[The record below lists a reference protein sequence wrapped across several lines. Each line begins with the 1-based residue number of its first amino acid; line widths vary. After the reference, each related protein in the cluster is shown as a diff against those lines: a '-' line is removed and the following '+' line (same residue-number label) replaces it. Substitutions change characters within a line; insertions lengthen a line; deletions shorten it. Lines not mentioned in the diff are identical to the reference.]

1 MEFFLIWLY
10 FFLSNLSVL
19 ATIGLIIIGVCS
31 AIGLIIMIMPYCAEL
46 DESPAKVIG
55 RLPCKK
61 LWVILVI
68 TLVVL
73 ATAVPNK
80 DQMAWIVGG
89 GVVLKVGQNEEV
101 QKLPE
106 NTVKAVNRFLNSISE
121 DEKK

>member
-19 ATIGLIIIGVCS
+19 AAIGLIIIGVCS
-31 AIGLIIMIMPYCAEL
+31 AIGLIITLFYCAEL
-46 DESPAKVIG
+46 GESPAKVIG

-61 LWVILVI
+61 LWAILMI